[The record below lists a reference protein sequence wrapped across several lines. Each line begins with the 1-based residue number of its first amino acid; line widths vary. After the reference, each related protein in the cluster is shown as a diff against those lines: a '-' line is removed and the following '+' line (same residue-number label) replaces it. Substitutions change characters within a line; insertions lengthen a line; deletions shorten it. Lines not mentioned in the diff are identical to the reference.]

1 MFFGGIKCLIRQ
13 NVKSGRNAL
22 PITAPAILKHRH
34 GATKIFCRFRLYNTG
49 STDLIKKPSLL
60 KNLVNEFVPVVTPGI
75 MINSTAPI
83 VIRFGNI
90 SVDVSDGCH
99 PETLRNVLEAL
110 GTYA

>member
-1 MFFGGIKCLIRQ
+1 MSCTSKCEIWKERIADYRS
-13 NVKSGRNAL
+13 SGLKAQEWCNKNNL
-22 PITAPAILKHRH
+22 PI
-34 GATKIFCRFRLYNTG
+34 
-49 STDLIKKPSLL
+49 SSLRYWIC
-60 KNLVNEFVPVVTPGI
+60 KFNKETIVSRSLVNEFVPVVTPGI

-110 GTYA
+110 GAYA